1 MGRLSVRNA
10 SLSAARLGALIAP
23 LGLIV
28 LLATQA
34 SGSRQI
40 TVTSMLID
48 IVLVV
53 GLQIFIGNSGVLSF
67 GHMSFMAIGA
77 YVGAILTIPP
87 LLKSSLLPGLPA
99 FIRNSEL
106 ATAPAIAIAAAVAAA
121 VALVVAIPLMR
132 LSGIAASLSTFA
144 FLLIIY
150 TVASNWNQVTRGRQT
165 MLGVPA
171 NTTMFRA
178 LVGAIVAILIAYAFQ
193 GSSTALRLRASRE
206 DDVAATASGVWVAR
220 ERTVAFVISAAVVAV
235 GGFLFAQQFGVF
247 NPDEFYLSITF
258 ITIAMLVIGG
268 MKSLAGAVVGPIV
281 VTAILEGL
289 RNVEDG
295 FTAGGV
301 HVKAPGGSSSVGL
314 ALIMLAI
321 LLFRPAGLMSGRSR
335 RGRWRRRLQ
344 ADDVTPPARSVH
356 SDKAAR

>member
-1 MGRLSVRNA
+1 
-10 SLSAARLGALIAP
+10 
-23 LGLIV
+23 
-28 LLATQA
+28 
-34 SGSRQI
+34 
-40 TVTSMLID
+40 MLID

-87 LLKSSLLPGLPA
+87 LLKSSLLPALPP
-99 FIRNSEL
+99 FIRNSQL
-106 ATAPAIAIAAAVAAA
+106 GTIPAIAIAAAVAAA

-144 FLLIIY
+144 FLLVIY
-150 TVASNWNQVTRGRQT
+150 TVASNWDQVTRGRET

-178 LVGAIVAILIAYAFQ
+178 LLGSIVAILVAYVFQ

-206 DDVAATASGVWVAR
+206 DDVAATASGIWVAR
-220 ERTVAFVISAAVVAV
+220 DRTVAFVLSAAVVGV

-268 MKSLAGAVVGPIV
+268 MKTLAGAVVGPIV

-295 FTAGGV
+295 VTVGGI
-301 HVKAPGGSSSVGL
+301 HVKAPAGSSSVGL

-321 LLFRPAGLMSGRSR
+321 LLFRPAGLMSGTSR
-335 RGRWRRRLQ
+335 RGWSQRQRQ
-344 ADDVTPPARSVH
+344 PDDVTPSAHSARSGT
-356 SDKAAR
+356 ARR

>member
-1 MGRLSVRNA
+1 
-10 SLSAARLGALIAP
+10 
-23 LGLIV
+23 
-28 LLATQA
+28 
-34 SGSRQI
+34 
-40 TVTSMLID
+40 
-48 IVLVV
+48 
-53 GLQIFIGNSGVLSF
+53 
-67 GHMSFMAIGA
+67 MAIGA

-99 FIRNSEL
+99 FIRNSQL

-144 FLLIIY
+144 FLLIVY
-150 TVASNWNQVTRGRQT
+150 TVASNWDQVTRGRQT

-178 LVGAIVAILIAYAFQ
+178 LVGATVAIVIAYAFQ
-193 GSSTALRLRASRE
+193 GSTTALRLRASRE

-220 ERTVAFVISAAVVAV
+220 DRTVAFVISAAVVAV

-289 RNVEDG
+289 RNLEDG
-295 FTAGGV
+295 VTAGGV

-314 ALIMLAI
+314 AVLMLAI
-321 LLFRPAGLMSGRSR
+321 LLFRPAGLMPGRSRGGRSR
-335 RGRWRRRLQ
+335 RALQ
-344 ADDVTPPARSVH
+344 PEEVNPPARPAR
-356 SDKAAR
+356 SDTAAR

>member
-1 MGRLSVRNA
+1 MRHAGLSV
-10 SLSAARLGALIAP
+10 ARFAGLIAP
-23 LGLIV
+23 LGAIV

-34 SGSRQI
+34 SGSSQI
-40 TVTSMLID
+40 TVTSLLID

-53 GLQIFIGNSGVLSF
+53 GMQIFIGNSGVMSF

-87 LLKSSLLPGLPA
+87 LLKSSLLPALPA
-99 FIRNSEL
+99 LIRNSQL
-106 ATAPAIAIAAAVAAA
+106 GTVPAIAIAAAVAAA
-121 VALVVAIPLMR
+121 VAFVVAIPLMR

-150 TVASNWNQVTRGRQT
+150 TVASNWDQVTRGRET
-165 MLGVPA
+165 MLGVPT

-178 LVGAIVAILIAYAFQ
+178 LVGAIAAILIAYVFR

-220 ERTVAFVISAAVVAV
+220 DRTVAFVISAAVVAG

-268 MKSLAGAVVGPIV
+268 MKTLAGAVVGPIV

-289 RNVEDG
+289 RHVEDG
-295 FTAGGV
+295 IAVGGI
-301 HVKAPGGSSSVGL
+301 HVKAPAGSSSVGL
-314 ALIMLAI
+314 ALIMLTI
-321 LLFRPAGLMSGRSR
+321 LLFHPAGLISGSR
-335 RGRWRRRLQ
+335 RGWPRRRRRP
-344 ADDVTPPARSVH
+344 DDVAAPTRTARA
-356 SDKAAR
+356 DGAAR

>member
-1 MGRLSVRNA
+1 VSVRHA
-10 SLSAARLGALIAP
+10 GSSAARLASLIAP
-23 LGLIV
+23 LGVIV

-40 TVTSMLID
+40 TVTSLLID

-77 YVGAILTIPP
+77 YVGAVLTIPP
-87 LLKSSLLPGLPA
+87 LLKSSLLPALPA
-99 FIRNSEL
+99 FIRNSQL
-106 ATAPAIAIAAAVAAA
+106 GTVPAIAIAAAVAAA
-121 VALVVAIPLMR
+121 VAFVVAIPLMR

-150 TVASNWNQVTRGRQT
+150 TVASNWDQVTRGRET

-206 DDVAATASGVWVAR
+206 DEVAATASGVWVAR
-220 ERTVAFVISAAVVAV
+220 DRTVAFVISAAVVAV

-247 NPDEFYLSITF
+247 NPDEFYLSVTF

-268 MKSLAGAVVGPIV
+268 MKTLAGAVVGPIV

-289 RNVEDG
+289 RSLEDG
-295 FTAGGV
+295 IKVGGI
-301 HVKAPGGSSSVGL
+301 HAKAPAGSSSVGL

-321 LLFRPAGLMSGRSR
+321 LLFRPAGLMSGSSCRS
-335 RGRWRRRLQ
+335 WSRLRQ
-344 ADDVTPPARSVH
+344 QHDDATGSRSVR
-356 SDKAAR
+356 SSREIR

>member
-1 MGRLSVRNA
+1 
-10 SLSAARLGALIAP
+10 
-23 LGLIV
+23 
-28 LLATQA
+28 
-34 SGSRQI
+34 
-40 TVTSMLID
+40 MLID

-87 LLKSSLLPGLPA
+87 LLKSSLLPALPA
-99 FIRNSEL
+99 FIRNSQL
-106 ATAPAIAIAAAVAAA
+106 STAPAIAIAAAVAAV
-121 VALVVAIPLMR
+121 VALIVAIPLMR

-144 FLLIIY
+144 FLLIVY
-150 TVASNWNQVTRGRQT
+150 TVASNWDQVTRGRET

-171 NTTMFRA
+171 NTTMTRA
-178 LVGAIVAILIAYAFQ
+178 LIGAIVAIVIAYAFQ

-220 ERTVAFVISAAVVAV
+220 DRTVAFVISAAVVAV
-235 GGFLFAQQFGVF
+235 GGFFFAQQFGVF

-258 ITIAMLVIGG
+258 TTIAMLVVGG
-268 MKSLAGAVVGPIV
+268 MKTLAGAVVGPIV

-289 RNVEDG
+289 TSLEDG
-295 FTAGGV
+295 ISLGGI
-301 HVKAPGGSSSVGL
+301 HVKAPLGSSSVGL

-321 LLFRPAGLMSGRSR
+321 LLFRPAGLMSGSSSLRWFR
-335 RGRWRRRLQ
+335 RQ
-344 ADDVTPPARSVH
+344 EQPADVVSASSSARSDTAVH
-356 SDKAAR
+356 